1 MPWNKVFTN
10 CSCIRTPTR
19 RVGVWAGATP
29 VWAPLARP
37 DPLASCRRSGVAPA
51 HAYLVFNRANHR
63 RKEQDN
69 VLIHTEAD

>member
-1 MPWNKVFTN
+1 MPGTKVLTSRN
-10 CSCIRTPTR
+10 GLEPD
-19 RVGVWAGATP
+19 RVGAWAGATP

-37 DPLASCRRSGVAPA
+37 DPLACYRRSGVAPA

-69 VLIHTEAD
+69 VFVHTEAD